1 MNRAIALSIAITLLG
16 AGAASG
22 QQTAFDQRSQASSS
36 QFDLAAGYNLVNANA
51 PPGDCGCFTMNG
63 GFAGGQLNFSRWLG
77 VAGEFSA
84 GHASH
89 ISSLGQ
95 DLTLTTFIGGPR
107 ISWPRYRAVPFGEF
121 FVGGAHGG
129 GSYFPSSTSSST
141 SATSFAYTGGGGLDF
156 SLNDRFAIRAFDAKY
171 LHTALPNGVNGSQRQ
186 LQISVGLVMH
196 FGGSGAST
204 PPSAAVTSKAPRRIS
219 LSCSVSNQ
227 LVAAGQPVHIMGET
241 SLDPDLY
248 PVAYN
253 WATSGGDIH
262 GNGGSVITIDTA
274 NLKPGTYQVD
284 GRAALSS
291 NPSNSSSCKV
301 TFQITGRSE
310 GRDQILTTKFA
321 APPSGSYDEGA
332 RENLRDLFFNYDQ
345 ADLRPDALNAI
356 REDAAYLIAHPSIVL
371 TIAGYADER
380 GSAEYNVAL
389 GMERA
394 TAARDAL
401 ASIGV
406 TASRMH
412 VISYGKE
419 RSFCSEDAESCYQQN
434 RRAQLLPEAQ

>member
-16 AGAASG
+16 VGAATG
-22 QQTAFDQRSQASSS
+22 QQTAFDQKSQVLSSH
-36 QFDLAAGYNLVNANA
+36 FDLAAGYNLVNANA

-63 GFAGGQLNFSRWLG
+63 GFAGGQLNFNRWMG
-77 VAGEFSA
+77 VAGEYSA

-95 DLTLTTFIGGPR
+95 NLMLTTFMGGPR
-107 ISWPRYRAVPFGEF
+107 VSWPRYRAVPFGEF

-129 GSYFPSSTSSST
+129 GSYFPSSTSSTT
-141 SATSFAYTGGGGLDF
+141 SATSFAYAGGGGLDF
-156 SLNDRFAIRAFDAKY
+156 NLNDRFAIRAFDAKF
-171 LHTALPNGVNGSQRQ
+171 LHTAFPNGVNGSQRQ
-186 LQISVGLVMH
+186 LQIGAGIVMH
-196 FGGSGAST
+196 FGGSGKYT
-204 PPSAAVTSKAPRRIS
+204 PPPAAVVSKTPRRIS

-227 LVAAGQPVHIMGET
+227 LVPAGQPVHITGET

-248 PVAYN
+248 SVAYN
-253 WATSGGDIH
+253 WSTSGGEIH
-262 GNGGSVITIDTA
+262 GNGSVITIDTA
-274 NLKPGTYQVD
+274 GLKPGTYQVD
-284 GRAALSS
+284 GRAVLSS

-301 TFQITGRSE
+301 AFQITSAGE
-310 GRDQILTTKFA
+310 GDQILTTKFA

-332 RENLRDLFFNYDQ
+332 REHLRDLFFNYDQ
-345 ADLRPDALNAI
+345 ADLRPDAMTAI
-356 REDAAYLIAHPSIVL
+356 QEDAAYLIAHPGITL

-406 TASRMH
+406 TASRIH
-412 VISYGKE
+412 LISYGKE

-434 RRAQLLPEAQ
+434 RRAQLLPEMQ